1 MQNETPEQ
9 RAVLAAQ
16 YQSFGPPEV
25 LRIVEVPAP
34 AAGPGDL
41 VVKVTAVS
49 VNRIDAEARAGRSKV
64 LSGRQLPQ
72 PTCLDFAG
80 EVVGVDPQVSGFELG
95 QCVWGFLGTDR
106 LGKQGTAASQIV
118 VDAALAAVAP
128 ASRELADLAALPL
141 AGVTAW
147 QAMEELGVGPDSRL
161 LIVGGA
167 GGVGSVAVQ
176 VARARGAIV
185 DTISSARHEDLLRR
199 LGAESRFDPDAVE
212 WPKLAG
218 RYQAV
223 FDTTGKNLWPLRGVV
238 VPSGRLLTISPAGM
252 PVSFLTKILPG
263 PTISFM
269 SVKPSRAGLDALADM
284 VERGQ
289 LVPIIRTRFPL
300 AEIAKAHALV
310 ETGHGQGKVLVDIG

>member
-1 MQNETPEQ
+1 MQSKTPEQ
-9 RAVLAAQ
+9 STVLAAQ

-34 AAGPGDL
+34 VAGAGDL
-41 VVKVTAVS
+41 VVKVAAVS
-49 VNRIDAEARAGRSKV
+49 VNRIDTEARAGRSKL

-72 PTCLDFAG
+72 PTCLDFVG
-80 EVVGVDPQVSGFELG
+80 EVVGVGPQVSGFEHG
-95 QCVWGFLGTDR
+95 QHVWGFLGTDR

-141 AGVTAW
+141 VGVTAW
-147 QAMEELGVGPDSRL
+147 QAMEGLGVGPDSRL

-176 VARARGAIV
+176 VARARGATV

-199 LGAESRFDPDAVE
+199 LGAEYRFDPDAVE

-223 FDTTGKNLWPLRGVV
+223 FDTTGKNLWPLRSVV
-238 VPSGRLLTISPAGM
+238 VPSGRLITISPAGM
-252 PVSFLTKILPG
+252 PGSFLTKILPG
-263 PTISFM
+263 PTIAFM
-269 SVKPSRAGLDALADM
+269 SVKPSRAGLEALSDL

-289 LVPIIRTRFPL
+289 LAPVIRARFSF

-310 ETGHGQGKVLVDIG
+310 ETGHGEGKVLVDIG